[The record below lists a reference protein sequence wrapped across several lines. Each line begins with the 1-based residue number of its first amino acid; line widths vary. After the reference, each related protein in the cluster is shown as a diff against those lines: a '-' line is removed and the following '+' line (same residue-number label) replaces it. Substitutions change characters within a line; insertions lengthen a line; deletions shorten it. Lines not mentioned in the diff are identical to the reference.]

1 MQARDW
7 RPLACVASFDNVHT
21 LPRNRPRRRITRLS
35 DARMAEACLVML
47 NELRERQAR
56 TRRS

>member
-1 MQARDW
+1 M
-7 RPLACVASFDNVHT
+7 ACIASLDNVHT
-21 LPRNRPRRRITRLS
+21 LPRNRLRRRITRLS

-47 NELRERQAR
+47 NELRERKAR